1 MVLAVIWSENG
12 LQNSSDR
19 SIGQRWHLYRH
30 RELSFE
36 EEAIVFIIEASSFQ
50 SPCLVELPY
59 IYHRKC
65 IVINYNVRVYII
77 CSLNCSQSVI
87 GFIPKE
93 KFSNRLTFSVYLFT
107 KEWLLFRKTNEKLH
121 CRNGPPSSIL
131 SFGIIY
137 LIITPFQRRNQQGM
151 LQAFS
156 KVWDMFQKIFFSK
169 CNYYQTGS
177 WKLVGLSQTIIG
189 FFLHTKIYWGGT
201 L

>member
-1 MVLAVIWSENG
+1 MSIPLWLYTLTMYAYMVLAVIWSENG

-50 SPCLVELPY
+50 IPCLVELPY

-107 KEWLLFRKTNEKLH
+107 KEWLLFRKTQTKNYIAGMVPLPAFYLLELFILLLH
-121 CRNGPPSSIL
+121 LFKEG
-131 SFGIIY
+131 
-137 LIITPFQRRNQQGM
+137 T
-151 LQAFS
+151 S
-156 KVWDMFQKIFFSK
+156 KE
-169 CNYYQTGS
+169 C
-177 WKLVGLSQTIIG
+177 
-189 FFLHTKIYWGGT
+189 
-201 L
+201 